1 MSIGLSNLTFAA
13 LAGTALASVMADIGT
28 APVVET
34 RRI

>member
-1 MSIGLSNLTFAA
+1 MSIGLSNFTCVVAGGAA
-13 LAGTALASVMADIGT
+13 AAAVMADIGT